1 MGNVR
6 EHAIREM
13 KLAGVDED
21 IYGDMT
27 SKAVLKM
34 IDAFESEGHSGMSAS
49 LVLSIFNRVID
60 FGNLTP
66 LTNDPNEWHDHG
78 RESGRWQNKR
88 NSSAFSLD
96 NGHSYYLLEE
106 CGHWE
111 TNEHGHKT
119 RTMIFH
125 ATEKIPVPE
134 VEPAEGPEAEQ
145 ETTNG

>member
-34 IDAFESEGHSGMSAS
+34 IDAFESEGHSGASAG

-66 LTNDPNEWHDHG
+66 LTNDPEEWVQHERG
-78 RESGRWQNKR
+78 MWQSKR
-88 NSSAFSLD
+88 NSSAFSSD
-96 NGHSYYLLEE
+96 QGNSYYLTEE
-106 CGHWE
+106 SRWE
-111 TNEHGHKT
+111 DDEHGRRVRRVT
-119 RTMIFH
+119 YYRTEH
-125 ATEKIPVPE
+125 TWSPPQPE
-134 VEPAEGPEAEQ
+134 VPAEAEG